1 MQILKDIHVFC
12 AYATGLGFLLRGT
25 LALVGSRLTRHKL
38 TRILPHI
45 IDTCLLA
52 SGILMVYSWSV
63 SFASQS
69 WLVAKLIA
77 LLIYI
82 AFGLLM
88 LRWGRTTGRRWI
100 GLGGGL
106 LVYLYIIGVAHSK
119 SVFSMMAF
127 V

>member
-1 MQILKDIHVFC
+1 MLILKNIHVFC
-12 AYATGLGFLLRGT
+12 AYATGLGFLLRGI
-25 LALVGSRLTRHKL
+25 LALADSRLTRHRL
-38 TRILPHI
+38 TRTLPHI

-52 SGILMVYSWSV
+52 SGVLMVYSWPV
-63 SFASQS
+63 SFTSQS

-88 LRWGRTTGRRWI
+88 LRWGKTTGRRWI
-100 GLGGGL
+100 GLSGGL
-106 LVYLYIIGVAHSK
+106 LVYLYIVGVAHSK
-119 SVFSMMAF
+119 SVLSMMAL